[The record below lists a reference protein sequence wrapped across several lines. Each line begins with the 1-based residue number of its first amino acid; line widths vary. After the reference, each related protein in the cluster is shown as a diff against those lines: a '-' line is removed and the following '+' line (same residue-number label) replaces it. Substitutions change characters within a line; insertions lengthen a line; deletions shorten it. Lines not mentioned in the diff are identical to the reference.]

1 MSQLL
6 RAHTVF
12 AGNFKFNSITH
23 VTQSNLSQ
31 KSKQI
36 YFSKILLYRLS
47 LCSTRWPRT
56 HYVLFG
62 KKKKQKY
69 QQNIRESIEIKTQS
83 IQSHMRPGKPIGL
96 ALLTLVTGPPWH
108 LQADV
113 LMAQTLHPAQN

>member
-1 MSQLL
+1 MSR
-6 RAHTVF
+6 RATCPKKVNRYIF
-12 AGNFKFNSITH
+12 LKFFYIG
-23 VTQSNLSQ
+23 
-31 KSKQI
+31 
-36 YFSKILLYRLS
+36 Y
-47 LCSTRWPRT
+47 
-56 HYVLFG
+56 HYAARDGLELIMYCLG
-62 KKKKQKY
+62 KKKQKY